1 MGGRVTELRDSWEL
15 FTALERLDLLQ
26 NSQPLWW
33 PQHGTFEVVVGAI
46 LTQNTQ
52 WTRVTVSLTNLA
64 QADVLTL
71 EALSTI
77 DIETLMELIRPSGL
91 FKAKAKNIILLCQ
104 AILENFGSFER
115 FADEVTRE
123 WLLAQKGIG
132 PETADSIL
140 CYACEHCVMVVDSY
154 TARLLRTFGYEFENY
169 NELQEWCERGIRE
182 HCDSKILQRTF
193 AHFHG
198 MIVEYVKHNTNGKSV
213 TIPHT
218 FLGA

>member
-1 MGGRVTELRDSWEL
+1 MIELCDSWEL

-52 WTRVTVSLTNLA
+52 WTRVTVSLANLT
-64 QADVLTL
+64 QAGVLTL

-77 DIETLMELIRPSGL
+77 DSEILMELIRPSGL
-91 FKAKAKNIILLCQ
+91 IKAKSANIIKLCQ
-104 AILENFGSFER
+104 AILEDFGSFEV

-123 WLLAQKGIG
+123 WLLSQKGIG

-140 CYACEHCVMVVDSY
+140 CYACERPVMVVDSY
-154 TARLLRTFGYEFENY
+154 TARLLRAFGYEFENY
-169 NELQEWCERGIRE
+169 SDLQEWCERGLRE
-182 HCDSKILQRTF
+182 HCDEAILQRTF

-213 TIPHT
+213 IIAPL
-218 FLGA
+218 FQGA